1 MDSGSNDAINTG
13 TNSNAPA
20 TGVFERIEQIWIKDQ
35 FMSSKFTQKANA
47 PTTAK
52 TKRITNFM
60 TIQTTSYRMEGSG
73 IKMKEQETMGWDNVE
88 VKRKEERKQANY
100 DTKTVC
106 KSVLRTPMR
115 SYRWNWMCWDRS
127 SWAV

>member
-1 MDSGSNDAINTG
+1 MDSGSNDAVNSG

-20 TGVFERIEQIWIKDQ
+20 TGVFQRIEQIWIKDQ
-35 FMSSKFTQKANA
+35 FMASKFTQKANA

-73 IKMKEQETMGWDNVE
+73 IKMERAGNNGIRQCRSKKKKERT
-88 VKRKEERKQANY
+88 QANY
-100 DTKTVC
+100 DTKTVF

-115 SYRWNWMCWDRS
+115 SDR
-127 SWAV
+127 